1 MSEITPDVVREY
13 KEFTPKFLCSLDA
26 NTYNI
31 QFKRFRIRD
40 MESDFVLFDV
50 GDDSEANSQEE
61 VNEEKKKEE
70 MEKIKKEEEE
80 DIYKSPRLIRYHLGP
95 DFLDLKNLGSSLT
108 FTVGN
113 KEVKN
118 FLMIER
124 HYFNEKLIKSFE
136 FKFDFCIPNS
146 VNTWESIYVMPEIE
160 PELKK
165 QMISEP
171 WHTRSDSFYFVG
183 DKLIMH
189 NKAIYNYAPLNQLI
203 FKYKIILRIILVILL
218 FNKM

>member
-1 MSEITPDVVREY
+1 MSESEITPDVVRNF
-13 KEFTPKFLCSLDA
+13 KEFTPKFLCDLDA
-26 NTYNI
+26 NIYDI

-50 GDDSEANSQEE
+50 GDDSGDTN
-61 VNEEKKKEE
+61 NEKKEE
-70 MEKIKKEEEE
+70 DEKAKKEALEKAKKEEEE
-80 DIYKSPRLIRYHLGP
+80 DIYKSPRMIRYHLGP

-108 FTVGN
+108 FSVGN
-113 KEVKN
+113 KPVKD

-124 HYFNEKLIKSFE
+124 HYFNDKLIKSFE

-146 VNTWESIYVMPEIE
+146 VNTWESIYTIPEID

-183 DKLIMH
+183 NKIVMH
-189 NKAIYNYAPLNQLI
+189 NKAIYNYAPLH
-203 FKYKIILRIILVILL
+203 
-218 FNKM
+218 

>member
-1 MSEITPDVVREY
+1 MSTEITPDVVRNY
-13 KEFTPKFLCSLDA
+13 KEFTPKFLCGLDA
-26 NTYNI
+26 NIYNI

-50 GDDSEANSQEE
+50 GDDSDTNNKEQKKKTEE
-61 VNEEKKKEE
+61 EKKEE
-70 MEKIKKEEEE
+70 MEKAKKIEEE
-80 DIYKSPRLIRYHLGP
+80 DIYKSPRMIRYHLGP

-108 FTVGN
+108 FSVGD
-113 KEVKN
+113 KPVKD

-124 HYFNEKLIKSFE
+124 HYFNNILIKSFE

-146 VNTWESIYVMPEIE
+146 VNSWESIYTIPEIE

-165 QMISEP
+165 KMIEEP
-171 WHTRSDSFYFVG
+171 WHTKSDSFYFVG

-189 NKAIYNYAPLNQLI
+189 NKAIYNYAPLH
-203 FKYKIILRIILVILL
+203 
-218 FNKM
+218 

>member
-1 MSEITPDVVREY
+1 MSETEITPDVVRNY
-13 KEFTPKFLCSLDA
+13 KEFTPKFLCGLDA
-26 NTYNI
+26 NIYNI

-50 GDDSEANSQEE
+50 GDDSDS
-61 VNEEKKKEE
+61 NEKKEE
-70 MEKIKKEEEE
+70 EDNAKKEAEEKAKKEAEEKAKKEEEE
-80 DIYKSPRLIRYHLGP
+80 DIYKSARMIRYHLGP

-108 FTVGN
+108 FSVGD
-113 KEVKN
+113 KPVKD

-124 HYFNEKLIKSFE
+124 HYFNDILIKSFE

-146 VNTWESIYVMPEIE
+146 VNTWESIYTIPEID

-165 QMISEP
+165 KMIAEP

-183 DKLIMH
+183 NKLVMH
-189 NKAIYNYAPLNQLI
+189 NKAIYNYAPLH
-203 FKYKIILRIILVILL
+203 
-218 FNKM
+218 